1 MIIEKGKYYI
11 QIKNGYIIDAVEYN
25 PNIPDYH
32 LFQSSEI
39 PFDIMNQCY
48 QLIDGKLVLD
58 ETKHSLFLKEIEK
71 QILETK
77 EEIE

>member
-1 MIIEKGKYYI
+1 
-11 QIKNGYIIDAVEYN
+11 
-25 PNIPDYH
+25 
-32 LFQSSEI
+32 
-39 PFDIMNQCY
+39 MNQCY